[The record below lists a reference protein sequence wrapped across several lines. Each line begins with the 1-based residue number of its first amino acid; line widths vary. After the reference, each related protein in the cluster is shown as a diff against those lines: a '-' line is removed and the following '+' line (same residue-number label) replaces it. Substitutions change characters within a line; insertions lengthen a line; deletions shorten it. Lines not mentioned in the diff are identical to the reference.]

1 MQRHVRPGV
10 GWRRLVFGVTVALVG
25 LIAFGAP
32 LSDTRAVYAAGQRGP
47 RSATHISQVRQVCY
61 PTRCLCRLWC
71 SCPRQQ
77 SMSSVCRCM
86 EIWTHRPLRWISRR
100 PPGSAGC
107 AGPLAGIRL
116 SHTIPPAEHFNWTET
131 DAAFG
136 AIKAAGLNV
145 IATMAGNPSWAAT
158 YSAGRLDRSG
168 VEPFAEFMA
177 AAVERYDGDGI
188 HDAPGSP
195 IVDYWEIY
203 NEPDG
208 GDPIRARYGTG
219 FWGPYGADYAQML
232 CAVYPAAKAANP
244 GAKIVL
250 GGMAYDWFE
259 EDGGPFVRAFLDDV
273 LTAGGGHCLDALAFH
288 YYPHFEPVWA
298 PYGPGL
304 SGKANYLRSKLN
316 TYGHSSLPLLV
327 TESGYHSNA
336 DPRWPS
342 TPELQSDYVVRLFT
356 QAIASDVQV
365 MIWFSWTDLPDY
377 WAASGLL
384 DRNRQPKTAYY
395 AFSVARRKLG
405 EAAFRFRLSAS
416 EMGNSDVETYLF
428 HGAYSSL
435 YVVWAN
441 GSDTRQVTLPGEIAR
456 VSGLG
461 DETVAKVLDASDGND
476 DGHVTITTRP
486 TSLYVEIIQ

>member
-1 MQRHVRPGV
+1 VYLPLVAHLPAPAVNVFGVQMYGDLNSSAAALDLAQTAGV
-10 GWRRLVFGVTVALVG
+10 GWVRWPFGW
-25 LIAFGAP
+25 
-32 LSDTRAVYAAGQRGP
+32 DTIEPYN
-47 RSATHISQVRQVCY
+47 T
-61 PTRCLCRLWC
+61 T
-71 SCPRQQ
+71 
-77 SMSSVCRCM
+77 
-86 EIWTHRPLRWISRR
+86 
-100 PPGSAGC
+100 
-107 AGPLAGIRL
+107 
-116 SHTIPPAEHFNWTET
+116 AEHYNWAET

-145 IATMAGNPSWAAT
+145 IATMARNPSWAAT

-177 AAVERYDGDGI
+177 AAVERYDGDGM

-244 GAKIVL
+244 SAKIVL
-250 GGMAYDWFE
+250 GGVAYDWFE

-288 YYPHFEPVWA
+288 YYPQFEPVWT

-304 SGKANYLRSKLN
+304 SGKTNYLRSKLN
-316 TYGHSSLPLLV
+316 TYGHSNLPLLV

-342 TPELQSDYVVRLFT
+342 TPEIQSDYVVRLFT
-356 QAIASDVQV
+356 QAIASDVRV

-377 WAASGLL
+377 WAANGLL
-384 DRNRQPKTAYY
+384 DRNRQPKSAYY
-395 AFSVARRKLG
+395 ALSVARRKLG

-416 EMGNSDVETYLF
+416 EIGNSDVETYLF
-428 HGAYSSL
+428 HGTYGPL

-441 GSDTRQVTLPGEIAR
+441 GSDTREVKLPGEIAR